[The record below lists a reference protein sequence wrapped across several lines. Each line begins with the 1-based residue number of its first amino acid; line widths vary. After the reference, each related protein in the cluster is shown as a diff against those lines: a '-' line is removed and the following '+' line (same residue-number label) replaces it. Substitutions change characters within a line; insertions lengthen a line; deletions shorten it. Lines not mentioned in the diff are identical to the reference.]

1 MIGNKL
7 RTSRITV
14 SRLPVRVLRRLT
26 TPHWR
31 ASVSPC
37 TTSKYAI
44 CMAEEQRQNLQKLK
58 SQVERISVS
67 RSAYR
72 KVRFTYDARPSLN
85 CTQACKSPDSEKG
98 GGFTLV
104 ELVIAMAIFSMM
116 LLIVV
121 SGFLHVVRV
130 QQASLASRNTQHNS
144 RFALEEMVRESRSAT
159 DVLVT
164 AGPLGPAPLDTVC
177 LATESGFVRFQVNGA
192 DQRLYRQTLPSGGGC
207 GGVVTSQAAI
217 TASDVAVVRFDAE
230 RMATSLGGGDPDEV
244 ALRLSVSVA
253 SVGDVS
259 RLEAANELRSC
270 DPSQSGAHYC
280 SVANLDSSVTLR
292 GVR

>member
-31 ASVSPC
+31 ASVSPRIKSGASSC

-44 CMAEEQRQNLQKLK
+44 RKAEELHQNLQKLK
-58 SQVERISVS
+58 F
-67 RSAYR
+67 A
-72 KVRFTYDARPSLN
+72 AR
-85 CTQACKSPDSEKG
+85 QA
-98 GGFTLV
+98 GFTLV
-104 ELVIAMAIFSMM
+104 ELVISMAIFSMM

-177 LATESGFVRFQVNGA
+177 LTTESGFIRFQVNGA

-207 GGVVTSQAAI
+207 GGAVTSQAAI

-230 RMATSLGGGDPDEV
+230 RMATPLGGGDPDEV
-244 ALRLSVSVA
+244 ALRLSISVA